1 MLPITVAFASD
12 DGYAPYLL
20 VAVSSFLN
28 HLPADRVATVVV
40 MDGGIS
46 AYYKDRL
53 QEIVQSGHSRA
64 SLRFLPVAELDA
76 QLDAFFSRR
85 GNKGRVTAWSYT
97 AYYRLFLS
105 SLLPDCSRLLY
116 LDVDVLI
123 CDDLS
128 KLIDLDMQGKSV
140 GTVQDVS
147 LCCDLSTKAERARLS
162 SSGHD
167 MNRYFNSGIMLIDLD
182 KWRAVPSFI
191 DKVEE
196 VFCALP
202 DLMYP
207 DQDILNYMFRDDMIC
222 LEKRWNFLTTQI
234 ESNTLPP
241 ECAEYRDDIV
251 KREAF
256 GIIHYAGVKPWK
268 DAESCP
274 LASYWWR
281 EARRAGV
288 EGDIIRREMQLVR
301 KYLLAK
307 AGAPR
312 AGSLKLQI
320 FVLKLKLLMTSGD
333 RKVVL
338 KGRLQRLEEKLRK
351 AQAARRVRLK

>member
-1 MLPITVAFASD
+1 MLPVTVAFASD

-40 MDGGIS
+40 MDSGIS

-53 QEIVQSGHSRA
+53 QEIVQSGHPQA
-64 SLRFLPVAELDA
+64 ALRFLPVAELDT

-85 GNKGRVTAWSYT
+85 GKKGRVTRWSYT
-97 AYYRLFLS
+97 TYYRLFLS

-116 LDVDVLI
+116 IDVDVLI

-147 LCCDLSTKAERARLS
+147 LCCDLSTEAERTRLAA
-162 SSGHD
+162 SGHD
-167 MNRYFNSGIMLIDLD
+167 MSRYFNAGIMLIDLD
-182 KWRAVPSFI
+182 KWRSVPSFI

-222 LEKRWNFLTTQI
+222 LEKRWNFLTPQI
-234 ESNTLPP
+234 ESSTLIP
-241 ECAEYRDDIV
+241 ESSEYRDDIV

-307 AGAPR
+307 AGAPH

-351 AQAARRVRLK
+351 AQAARRVKIK

>member
-307 AGAPR
+307 AGTPHS
-312 AGSLKLQI
+312 GSLKLQI